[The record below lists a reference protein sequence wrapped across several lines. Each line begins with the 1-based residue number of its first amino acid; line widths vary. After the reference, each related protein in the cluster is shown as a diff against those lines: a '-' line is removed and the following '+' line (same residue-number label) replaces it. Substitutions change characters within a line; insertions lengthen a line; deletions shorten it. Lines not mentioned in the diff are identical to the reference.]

1 MAYKQFLDYLPDLP
15 DYRNEGLVDATNVIP
30 AFKSYKPVKNIAGV
44 STNALTNRC
53 QGFASF
59 KSSSGNITSFAGD
72 KTKLY
77 RYQSNTF
84 TDVSG
89 GTTFSTP
96 AENDWNLTQFGNYI
110 IASNGADAPQV
121 WELDNSSAWTAL
133 GGTPPTFWHSAVVR
147 NFVVTGWQA
156 TNRNRLQWSSI
167 GNHASWTVGTDQ
179 ADVET
184 LFDTAEITGLVGG
197 EFGIV
202 FGLRKIFQLNF
213 VGGSSIFQ
221 IRTIEQERGCIAH
234 GSLITV
240 GNMSYFL
247 SQDGFAKTDGES
259 TQLIG
264 ENKIDDFFDN
274 DVDPANLLR
283 ITSGHDPL
291 NKLIFWSYPSTNSSN
306 GNPDKI
312 LVYNYSADRFSTI
325 NIGTQFVGSA
335 FTTGT
340 TLEQLDN
347 ISTNIDVGFTDSFD
361 SRVYQ
366 GGTLFFSAFG
376 ADNKFSTFS
385 GDVLEATITIG
396 EQEYA
401 TGKRTF
407 LSEVRPVIDV
417 EPTIKTGNI
426 SLTDNTVNG
435 VGTTFTTEIATGDV
449 IIITDDTSQFN
460 QLKFTVANVISD
472 TLLQIVVASANV
484 ISNVTFS
491 SYQPASINVIS
502 RERAGG
508 ITKQTGFTTCNDNGV
523 ATFRQSGKYHK
534 ITIKVPSKAKF
545 NDAMGVEL
553 EASLD
558 GVQ

>member
-1 MAYKQFLDYLPDLP
+1 MCIRD
-15 DYRNEGLVDATNVIP
+15 R
-30 AFKSYKPVKNIAGV
+30 
-44 STNALTNRC
+44 
-53 QGFASF
+53 
-59 KSSSGNITSFAGD
+59 
-72 KTKLY
+72 
-77 RYQSNTF
+77 SNTF

-89 GTTFSTP
+89 GTTFNTP
-96 AENDWNLTQFGNYI
+96 ADNDWKFTQFGNYI

-121 WELDNSSAWTAL
+121 WQLDNSSAWTAL
-133 GGTPPTFWHSAVVR
+133 GGSPPTFWHSAVVR
-147 NFVVTGWQA
+147 NFVVTGWQS
-156 TNRNRLQWSSI
+156 TNRNRIQWSAI
-167 GNHASWTVGTDQ
+167 GNHASWTVGQDQ
-179 ADVET
+179 ADLET

-197 EFGIV
+197 EFGII

-240 GNMSYFL
+240 GNTTYFL

-264 ENKIDDFFDN
+264 ENKVDDFFDT

-325 NIGTQFVGSA
+325 NIATQFVGSA

-347 ISTNIDVGFTDSFD
+347 ISTNIDTGFTDSFD

-366 GGTLFFSAFG
+366 GGTLFFSAF
-376 ADNKFSTFS
+376 DNTNKFATFS

-396 EQEYA
+396 EQEYSE
-401 TGKRTF
+401 GKRTF
-407 LSEVRPVIDV
+407 LSEIRPVIDV
-417 EPTIKTGNI
+417 QPTIKTGRINI
-426 SLTDNTVNG
+426 TSNTVNG
-435 VGTTFTTEIATGDV
+435 SGTAFTSEIETGDV
-449 IIITDDTSQFN
+449 IIITDDSSQFN

-472 TLLQIVVASANV
+472 TLLQIVVASSNT
-484 ISNVTFS
+484 ISNVTYS
-491 SYQPASINVIS
+491 SYKPASINVVS

-508 ITKQTGFTTCNDNGV
+508 ITKQTGFTVCNDNGV
-523 ATFRQSGKYHK
+523 ATFRQSGRYHK
-534 ITIKVPSKAKF
+534 ITIKVPSKATF
-545 NDAMGVEL
+545 TDAMGVEL
-553 EASLD
+553 DATLD

>member
-1 MAYKQFLDYLPDLP
+1 MAYKQFLDFLPDLP
-15 DYRNEGLVDATNVIP
+15 EYRNEGLVDATNVVP
-30 AFKSYKPVKNIAGV
+30 AFKSYRPVRNIASV
-44 STNALTNRC
+44 STNALTARC

-59 KSSSGNITSFAGD
+59 RSSSGNITSFAGD
-72 KTKLY
+72 ATKLY

-89 GTTFSTP
+89 GTTFNTP
-96 AENDWNLTQFGNYI
+96 VDNDWQFTQFGNYI

-121 WELDNSSAWTAL
+121 WQLDNSSAWTAL
-133 GGTPPTFWHSAVVR
+133 GGSPPTFWHSAVVR
-147 NFVVTGWQA
+147 NFVVTGWQS
-156 TNRNRLQWSSI
+156 TNRNRIQWSAI
-167 GNHASWTVGTDQ
+167 GNHASWTVGQDQ
-179 ADVET
+179 ADLET

-197 EFGIV
+197 EFGII

-240 GNMSYFL
+240 GNTTYFL

-264 ENKIDDFFDN
+264 ENKVDDFFDT

-325 NIGTQFVGSA
+325 NIATQFVGSA

-347 ISTNIDVGFTDSFD
+347 ISTNIDTGFTDSFD

-366 GGTLFFSAFG
+366 GGTLFFSAF
-376 ADNKFSTFS
+376 DSTNKFATFS
-385 GDVLEATITIG
+385 GDVLESTITIL
-396 EQEYA
+396 EQEYSERQ
-401 TGKRTF
+401 RTF
-407 LSEVRPVIDV
+407 LSEIRPVIDV
-417 EPTIKTGNI
+417 QPTIKTGRINI
-426 SLTDNTVNG
+426 TSNTVNG
-435 VGTTFTTEIATGDV
+435 SGTAFTSEIETGDV
-449 IIITDDTSQFN
+449 IIITDDSSQFN

-472 TLLQIVVASANV
+472 TLLQIVVASSNT
-484 ISNVTFS
+484 ISNVTYS
-491 SYQPASINVIS
+491 SYKPASINVVS

-508 ITKQTGFTTCNDNGV
+508 ITKQTGFTVCNDNGV
-523 ATFRQSGKYHK
+523 ATFRQSGRYHK
-534 ITIKVPSKAKF
+534 ITIKVPSKATF
-545 NDAMGVEL
+545 TDAMGVEL
-553 EASLD
+553 DATLD